1 MLNGITRLVMNRRFH
16 KANAHYKNER
26 TIGERTLVKR
36 DGKEPVEIL
45 LYYPK
50 EAENMPVFVQVHG
63 GAWVGLDAV
72 DDDVYCSRL
81 SETLQAL
88 VVNVNYKR
96 LYEKS
101 FPYPQEETADVIKW
115 LIKNREIL
123 QIDPDRIVISGG
135 SAGGHI
141 SAGTAIMLAQEGIRI
156 AGQILEV
163 PALDLSGTIDI
174 GEAEVMKL
182 TQKLLELYPPAV
194 PVKSEILSP
203 AVCVTDETLRTLCP
217 AAIIVCGRD
226 PLRATGEAYAKRLEK
241 AGKLLDLKCYEK
253 GYHGFGT
260 VKAEEMVEQHL
271 LREDCFIYKVQRAK
285 EMYRMSISSGN

>member
-1 MLNGITRLVMNRRFH
+1 MNRRFH
-16 KANAHYKNER
+16 KANAHYKSER
-26 TIGERTLVKR
+26 TIGERTLVSR
-36 DGKEPVEIL
+36 EGKDPVEVL

-50 EAENMPVFVQVHG
+50 ETEKMPVFVQIHG

-72 DDDVYCSRL
+72 DDDIYCSRL
-81 SETLQAL
+81 SEALQAL

-101 FPYPQEETADVIKW
+101 FPYPQEEAADVIKW
-115 LIKNREIL
+115 LIKNNEIL

-141 SAGTAIMLAQEGIRI
+141 SAGTAIMLAKEEIRI

-182 TQKLLELYPPAV
+182 TQKLLDIYPPAI
-194 PVKSEILSP
+194 PVKSELLSP
-203 AVCVTDETLRTLCP
+203 AVCLTEETLRNLCP

-226 PLRATGEAYAKRLEK
+226 PLRVTGEAYAKLLEN

-271 LREDCFIYKVQRAK
+271 LREDCFIYKVQQAK
-285 EMYRMSISSGN
+285 EMYRLSSASGNELQL